1 MKILAIDS
9 SGLTASAAVATEEA
23 VLAEYTTNY
32 KKTHSQTL
40 LPMIDE
46 IIRMTETDLATIDA
60 IAVSAGPGSF
70 TGLRIGAATAKGL
83 GQALKK
89 PLIAVPTTEML
100 AWNLCGTG
108 GVICPLMDARRS
120 QVYTG
125 LYRWNRESAAMD
137 CLTAQ
142 CAVPV
147 EEVIAGVNRRG
158 EPVTYLGDGV
168 DAYREVLE
176 KMTAVPFFLAPLHLG
191 KQRAASLAACA
202 FGYAAKG
209 GLQTAAEFVPVYLRK
224 SQAERE
230 REEKSRKLRRMSAED
245 VAEVAALEAENF
257 SRPWSAAAF
266 EGLLSDENY
275 IVLVLREA
283 EMLAGYCVLLCAGE
297 EADITNV
304 CTAAPVRGQG
314 VATALLTALMKEG
327 SARAVKQYFLEVRQG
342 NQAARALYKKL
353 GFQETGI
360 RKDYYE
366 EPREN
371 AVLMKRME

>member
-9 SGLTASAAVATEEA
+9 SGLTASAAVATEAA

-89 PLIAVPTTEML
+89 PLIAVPTTEVL
-100 AWNLCGTG
+100 AWNLCGASG
-108 GVICPLMDARRS
+108 IVCPLMDARRS

-142 CAVPV
+142 RAVPV
-147 EEVIAGVNRRG
+147 EEMLAEVNRRG
-158 EPVTYLGDGV
+158 EPVAYLGDGV
-168 DAYREVLE
+168 DTYREALE
-176 KMTAVPFFLAPLHLG
+176 KMTTAPFFIAPVHLG

-202 FGYAAKG
+202 FGYAARGEMKA
-209 GLQTAAEFVPVYLRK
+209 AAEFVPVYLRK

-230 REEKSRKLRRMSAED
+230 REEKERIVQEGAE
-245 VAEVAALEAENF
+245 
-257 SRPWSAAAF
+257 
-266 EGLLSDENY
+266 
-275 IVLVLREA
+275 
-283 EMLAGYCVLLCAGE
+283 
-297 EADITNV
+297 
-304 CTAAPVRGQG
+304 
-314 VATALLTALMKEG
+314 
-327 SARAVKQYFLEVRQG
+327 
-342 NQAARALYKKL
+342 
-353 GFQETGI
+353 
-360 RKDYYE
+360 
-366 EPREN
+366 
-371 AVLMKRME
+371 